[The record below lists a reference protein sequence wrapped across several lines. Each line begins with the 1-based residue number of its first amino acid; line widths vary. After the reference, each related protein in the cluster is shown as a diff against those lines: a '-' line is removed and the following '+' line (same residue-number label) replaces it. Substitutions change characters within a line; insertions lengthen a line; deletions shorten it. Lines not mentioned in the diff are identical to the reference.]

1 VYETREAKALVKR
14 RFRCACAVVA
24 LIAPL
29 GTRATATTPV
39 DGIHKIQHVI
49 VIMQENRSFDSYFG
63 TFPGADGI
71 PMRDG
76 VPTVCV
82 PDRQQRTC
90 VKPYH
95 DTNDENSGGPH
106 NARAADL
113 DVDGGRMD
121 GFIVAMRGAPKTGG
135 CPTDIPSCVVR
146 GHERTVMGYHTDAEL
161 PNYWAYARNFV
172 LQDRMFEPVS
182 SWSLPAHLY
191 MVSGW
196 SASCSRIDDP
206 SSCKPN
212 RREFDDLDLPRDL
225 FDTANPQ
232 VKGRPN
238 YPWTDLTYL
247 LHARNVSWAYYVM
260 DGFEPDCEADQT
272 SCRLKPQS
280 ARTPGIWNPLPS
292 FTDVRRDG
300 QLANVKDTSLFFSD
314 LRNGTLPSVVW
325 LTPGNRYSEHP
336 PGRLSTGQAY
346 VTGVINAVMR
356 SPYWNSTAI
365 FVSWDDWG
373 GFYDHVAPPK
383 VNFFGYGLRVPGLV
397 ISAYARQGYIDH
409 QTLSH
414 DAYLK
419 FIEDDFLG
427 DRRLDPKSDGRP
439 DPRKDVAENEPQLGD
454 LRNDFDFSQPPR
466 PPMLLPGGIEAPY
479 KPGYTGPP

>member
-1 VYETREAKALVKR
+1 
-14 RFRCACAVVA
+14 
-24 LIAPL
+24 
-29 GTRATATTPV
+29 
-39 DGIHKIQHVI
+39 
-49 VIMQENRSFDSYFG
+49 
-63 TFPGADGI
+63 
-71 PMRDG
+71 
-76 VPTVCV
+76 
-82 PDRQQRTC
+82 
-90 VKPYH
+90 
-95 DTNDENSGGPH
+95 
-106 NARAADL
+106 
-113 DVDGGRMD
+113 
-121 GFIVAMRGAPKTGG
+121 
-135 CPTDIPSCVVR
+135 
-146 GHERTVMGYHTDAEL
+146 
-161 PNYWAYARNFV
+161 
-172 LQDRMFEPVS
+172 
-182 SWSLPAHLY
+182 

-196 SASCSRIDDP
+196 TASCSRVDDP

-225 FDTANPQ
+225 LDTANPQ

-247 LHARNVSWAYYVM
+247 LHAHNVSWAYYVM

-397 ISAYARQGYIDH
+397 ISAYARHGYIDH

-454 LRNDFDFSQPPR
+454 LRHDFDFSQPPR